1 MSRTSLKIDTNQD
14 VRDERVRMGVV
25 VGVVVDWDWAND
37 FRKESFLLRGL
48 VVWHLCL
55 LVLVLVV

>member
-48 VVWHLCL
+48 VVWPCL
-55 LVLVLVV
+55 LVLVV